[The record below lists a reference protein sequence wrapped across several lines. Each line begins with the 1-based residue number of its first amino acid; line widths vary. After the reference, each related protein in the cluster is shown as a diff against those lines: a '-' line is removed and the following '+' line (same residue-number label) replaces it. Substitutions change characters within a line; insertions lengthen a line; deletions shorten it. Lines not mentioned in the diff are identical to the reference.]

1 MENELKI
8 LLYRIGLTE
17 NEADDILNIAPEFE
31 NLSAQDFLCN
41 CKILT
46 EYGYPKIDLDSLV
59 LANPSIF
66 TYSETELKEKL
77 EKLKQDGQEIEDTLK
92 NDPFAI

>member
-1 MENELKI
+1 MENELKT

-17 NEADDILNIAPEFE
+17 NEADDILNISPEFE
-31 NLSAQDFLCN
+31 NLTAQDFLCN

-66 TYSETELKEKL
+66 SYSETELKEKL
-77 EKLKQDGQEIEDTLK
+77 EQLKQSGQEIEETLK

>member
-1 MENELKI
+1 MDKKLLT

-17 NEADDILNIAPEFE
+17 NEANDILNIAPEFE
-31 NLSAQDFLCN
+31 NLSADDFLLS

>member
-41 CKILT
+41 CKILNR
-46 EYGYPKIDLDSLV
+46 PWQSCSCKPFNLC
-59 LANPSIF
+59 IF
-66 TYSETELKEKL
+66 W
-77 EKLKQDGQEIEDTLK
+77 
-92 NDPFAI
+92 NRA